1 MRAVHLIYFALSL
14 SLFDGRAYPSIHP
27 SIHPFFALPS
37 LFLRSSFAL
46 LHRRWF
52 RLLLPDGSDRT
63 LLSVEQVI

>member
-14 SLFDGRAYPSIHP
+14 SLFDGRAYP

-52 RLLLPDGSDRT
+52 RLFLPDDSDRT